1 MQNSTTNKNSKYL
14 IILILIGI
22 VLVLFFGF
30 RMTKSF
36 LQIRLTGLKPNT
48 QDAELIKGWMTIPYI
63 AKMYGVPPEVIYQQL
78 NINEEENDKRSLAEI
93 NQKLFSGQQGY
104 VIAQVKEIINQFRQ
118 NLQTEIPNP

>member
-14 IILILIGI
+14 IILILVGLM
-22 VLVLFFGF
+22 LVLFFGF

-48 QDAELIKGWMTIPYI
+48 QDAELVKGWMTIPYI
-63 AKMYGVPPEVIYQQL
+63 AKMYGVPPEVFYQQL
-78 NINEEENDKRSLAEI
+78 NIPEEENDKRSLAEI
-93 NQKLFSGQQGY
+93 NQKLFLGKQGF
-104 VIAQVKEIINQFRQ
+104 VLEQVKEIINQFRQ

>member
-14 IILILIGI
+14 IFLILVGLM
-22 VLVLFFGF
+22 LVLFFGF

-48 QDAELIKGWMTIPYI
+48 QDAELVKGWMTIPYI
-63 AKMYGVPPEVIYQQL
+63 AKMYRVPPEVFYQQL
-78 NINEEENDKRSLAEI
+78 NIPEEENDKRSLAEI
-93 NQKLFSGQQGY
+93 NQKLFLGQQGF
-104 VIAQVKEIINQFRQ
+104 VLEQVKEIINQFRQ